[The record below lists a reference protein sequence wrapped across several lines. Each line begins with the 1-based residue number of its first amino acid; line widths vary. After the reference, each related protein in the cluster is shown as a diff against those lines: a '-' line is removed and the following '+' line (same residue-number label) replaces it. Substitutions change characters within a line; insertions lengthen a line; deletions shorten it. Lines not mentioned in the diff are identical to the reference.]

1 MSEVEVPV
9 GWESERKLAGGWGLR
24 FTELVDYRKVY
35 MRPEYHWRRFGLGI
49 YYSPEGIAVA
59 KKHFNAPD
67 PVELYERKVAAKRE
81 EYARW
86 APPPGIGAELSERV
100 CRVLKPL
107 ANPRMLRV
115 VDVAGK
121 LAHVRVRSTVNFR
134 EGMLVDLGSCRVM
147 YEEPD
152 GHSMRASSGMDRP
165 VLYEL
170 MIPLPRYLGRWGYDV
185 ATVGY
190 IGRSGA
196 YFKRVAPS
204 VPVVPRQERNAVLWR
219 KAARGS

>member
-1 MSEVEVPV
+1 MSEEVEVPG
-9 GWESERKLAGGWGLR
+9 GWESERKLAGEWGLR
-24 FTELVDYRKVY
+24 YSELVDYRKVY
-35 MRPEYHWRRFGLGI
+35 LRPEYHWRRLGLRI
-49 YYSPEGIAVA
+49 YYSPEGRGVA
-59 KKHFNAPD
+59 KKHFGAPD

-86 APPPGIGAELSERV
+86 APPPKVGTELSERV

-121 LAHVRVRSTVNFR
+121 LAYIRVRSVVNFR

-147 YEEPD
+147 FDEPD
-152 GHSMRASSGMDRP
+152 GHNMRVSSGMDRP
-165 VLYEL
+165 MLYEL
-170 MIPLPRYLGRWGYDV
+170 MIPLPRYLGRWGYDGS
-185 ATVGY
+185 TVGY

-196 YFKRVAPS
+196 YFKRNQN
-204 VPVVPRQERNAVLWR
+204 VPKVPRAERNAVLWR
-219 KAARGS
+219 TARRP